1 MSTAAAE
8 PLAAGG
14 PVAAAKSPRDWR
26 KPAALIFAALIYFFL
41 YAPIIVMAIFS
52 FNEGSVQSLPLK
64 GFSTIWYDRLAHD
77 QEMIDAVVFS
87 FKVSLI
93 AVAISSVAGTAFALL
108 FTRVR
113 LRGLPVLQALIALPF
128 VMPGMVLGISLLLS
142 LREVGVQPGMLA
154 IVIGHIIFIT
164 PVIIFV
170 VSQRLRSLDPTL
182 EQASH
187 DLGAGSL
194 RTFVNVTFPSIRTS
208 LLAAAL
214 LGFTVSFDEII
225 VTFFLAGAEPT
236 LPVRIW
242 TLLRQGFSPTVNAV
256 LTLIALGSITLI
268 TVAAVIIHRTG
279 TKDA

>member
-1 MSTAAAE
+1 MSTTAAE
-8 PLAAGG
+8 TLGASAPLQAER
-14 PVAAAKSPRDWR
+14 PPRDWR
-26 KPAALIFAALIYFFL
+26 KVAAVVFAAAVYFFL
-41 YAPIIVMAIFS
+41 YAPIIVMAVFS

-64 GFSTIWYDRLAHD
+64 GFSTVWYDRLAND
-77 QEMIDAVVFS
+77 QEMIDAVLFS
-87 FKVSLI
+87 LKVSVI
-93 AVAISSVAGTAFALL
+93 AVLISCVAGTAFSIL

-113 LRGLPVLQALIALPF
+113 MRGLPILQALIALPF

-142 LREVGVQPGMLA
+142 MREIGVQPGMLA
-154 IVIGHIIFIT
+154 IVIGHVIFIT

-170 VSQRLRSLDPTL
+170 VAQRLRSLDPTL

-187 DLGAGSL
+187 DLGAGAV
-194 RTFVNVTFPSIRTS
+194 RTLVNVTFPSIRTS

-268 TVAAVIIHRTG
+268 TIAAVIIHRSG
-279 TKDA
+279 KRNA